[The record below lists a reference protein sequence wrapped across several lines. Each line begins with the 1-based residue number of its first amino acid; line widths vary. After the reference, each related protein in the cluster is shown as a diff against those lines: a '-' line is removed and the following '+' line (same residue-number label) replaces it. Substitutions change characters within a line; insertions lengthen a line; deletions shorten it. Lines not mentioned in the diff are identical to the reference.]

1 MAQKYQ
7 CKLDNFDGPLDLL
20 LHLIRRAKISIQE
33 IFVSE
38 ITEQYLA
45 YLQQS
50 DMQDLE
56 GASEFLEMAATL
68 LYIKSRALLPR
79 RPAEEDEEVSE
90 EDQLVQRLTE
100 YKRYREAAEQFGKME
115 ARGRAYFYKLPEEI
129 VDTRG
134 AGTGVPGAARAWRR
148 GKTGGGGSRGARGL
162 CERARPDAPYPG
174 TVGHPGQDRFLFAL
188 FAEPNAHGGGGHFL
202 CAFGTHRAG
211 QDRWAAGQRV

>member
-56 GASEFLEMAATL
+56 GASEFL
-68 LYIKSRALLPR
+68 
-79 RPAEEDEEVSE
+79 
-90 EDQLVQRLTE
+90 
-100 YKRYREAAEQFGKME
+100 
-115 ARGRAYFYKLPEEI
+115 
-129 VDTRG
+129 
-134 AGTGVPGAARAWRR
+134 
-148 GKTGGGGSRGARGL
+148 
-162 CERARPDAPYPG
+162 
-174 TVGHPGQDRFLFAL
+174 
-188 FAEPNAHGGGGHFL
+188 
-202 CAFGTHRAG
+202 
-211 QDRWAAGQRV
+211 